1 MMYLTDRKRARGHGS
16 AHQGTEHHW
25 NMTLSSAALLIL
37 IPLFV
42 FTFGF
47 ALGLPY
53 EEARA
58 YYARPVPATIA
69 AMTILVS
76 MIHFRG
82 GFQTLIEDYT
92 GGDTRKLV
100 IMGGVIVSYGL
111 AALALVS
118 IARIAL

>member
-1 MMYLTDRKRARGHGS
+1 MYLTDRKRAAGHGS
-16 AHQGTEHHW
+16 AHHGAEHHW
-25 NMTLSSAALLIL
+25 NMTLSSAALAIL
-37 IPLFV
+37 VPLFL

-47 ALGLPY
+47 ALGLPF
-53 EEARA
+53 EEAYL

-69 AMTILVS
+69 ALTILVS

-82 GFQTLIEDYT
+82 GFQTLIEDYSR
-92 GGDTRKLV
+92 GDARKLL
-100 IMGGVIVSYGL
+100 ILAGVVLSYGL